1 MLCMKQV
8 ASSGLNR
15 FALRQLKLLPAALFL
30 AACATTAPPP
40 AGMQQITE
48 PVRQTAP
55 AKPPAP
61 VALSAEQEAL
71 RTLVSYQERL
81 YRVAAPL
88 LVRNA
93 DLCRASARN
102 LLGFTAK
109 NRYSYSSE
117 FVGAAQSFLGLDDRL
132 RVAGVLAGSGA
143 AKIGLRSGDILL
155 SVEDKT
161 LPQGEK
167 AEREAASLLAPLMT
181 GRSNVRVNVLREG
194 ANVPLSVPL
203 TYACAYG
210 IELGNT
216 DNAIAYADGRRILVT
231 RGMMNAVQS
240 DEELA
245 FVIAKEMAHN
255 VLAHPARQRMS
266 ATVGGIIDNLIRIR
280 PDTSTMSGL
289 SGVRPMPQEMDAMAD
304 KLSIYLLA
312 RAGYRIDGVGAFW
325 KTMAARYPAT
335 VLNAYTALHPAT
347 DYRIAAI
354 EKTVK
359 EVKAKQA
366 SKRPLMP

>member
-1 MLCMKQV
+1 MPCMKQV

-15 FALRQLKLLPAALFL
+15 FALRQLTLLPAALFL
-30 AACATTAPPP
+30 AACATSEPP
-40 AGMQQITE
+40 AGAQRATE
-48 PVRQTAP
+48 PVRQAVAP
-55 AKPPAP
+55 KPAAP

-71 RTLVSYQERL
+71 RTLISYQDRL
-81 YRVAAPL
+81 YRIAAPL

-143 AKIGLRSGDILL
+143 AKIGLRPGDILL
-155 SVEDKT
+155 SVEDKA

-167 AEREAASLLAPLMT
+167 AEREAAVLLAPLVT
-181 GRSNVRVNVLREG
+181 GRSIVRVNVLREG
-194 ANVPLSVPL
+194 AQVPLTVPL

-210 IELGNT
+210 IELGNV
-216 DNAIAYADGRRILVT
+216 DNVMAYADGRRVLIT

-255 VLAHPARQRMS
+255 MLAHAARLRMS
-266 ATVGGIIDNLIRIR
+266 ATVGGIIDNLIRVH

-289 SGVRPMPQEMDAMAD
+289 SGVRPMPQELDAMAD
-304 KLSIYLLA
+304 KLSLYLLA
-312 RAGYRIDGVGAFW
+312 RAGYRIDGAGAFW
-325 KTMAARYPAT
+325 KIMGTRYPVT

-347 DYRIAAI
+347 DYRVAAI
-354 EKTVK
+354 EKTIR

-366 SKRPLMP
+366 GKRPLMP